1 MIIKRIDI
9 KLSVENLVGGL
20 AIVQCEEEDTELC
33 FDFDVVIRNE
43 QLVIVSKRKEVPEKT
58 ISQLEH
64 QLNLLFRNKKVPRI
78 IGSYTFRAPA
88 VKEAI

>member
-9 KLSVENLVGGL
+9 KLSVNNLVGGL
-20 AIVQCEEEDTELC
+20 AIVQFEEEDTELC
-33 FDFDVVIRNE
+33 FDFDVVIRSE
-43 QLVIVSKRKEVPEKT
+43 LLVIVGKRKEVPDNT
-58 ISQLEH
+58 ITQLEH
-64 QLNLLFRNKKVPRI
+64 QLNMLFRNKKVPRT